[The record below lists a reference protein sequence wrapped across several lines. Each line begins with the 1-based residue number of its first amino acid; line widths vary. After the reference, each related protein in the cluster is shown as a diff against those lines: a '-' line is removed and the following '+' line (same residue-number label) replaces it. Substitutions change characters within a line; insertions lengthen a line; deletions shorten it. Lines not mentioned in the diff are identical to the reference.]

1 MSTINHIDLS
11 AYWYDTYEL
20 YSSTTSSTFSLK
32 TDQSISS
39 IPQLPFWLTLLYLQH
54 TAAYR
59 RGIVCRVQ
67 VLVQVHTTAFSFEHA
82 YSTTMIQS
90 LPNLL
95 NPAAQAEM
103 RVFADHLFD
112 SCRAM
117 SNNHVGERAGAYQ
130 HSMYQNHQNT
140 TQQPKLSSLV

>member
-1 MSTINHIDLS
+1 MIHTSYIQAQPRQHSHLKLVRAYPVFPSCLFGSRYYIYST
-11 AYWYDTYEL
+11 
-20 YSSTTSSTFSLK
+20 
-32 TDQSISS
+32 
-39 IPQLPFWLTLLYLQH
+39 LQH
-54 TAAYR
+54 TAGELY
-59 RGIVCRVQ
+59 VEYKYLCKY
-67 VLVQVHTTAFSFEHA
+67 VHTTAFSFEHA

-90 LPNLL
+90 LPNLI
-95 NPAAQAEM
+95 NHAAQAEM

-117 SNNHVGERAGAYQ
+117 SNNHVGGRAGAYQ